1 MRRGTRSRARRS
13 TPRSTSSPTSSSPGT
28 PTHHPQVCPPAL
40 LAATHAARAAFGR
53 HCRFARDRCTCCRCT
68 CARAPSAP
76 ASAPTMC
83 SPRGARTSARDA
95 TCARDQHVRMRR
107 LACFVDC
114 LRVAPPVQAAAAARP
129 PRPRHPRHDQQTR
142 RRHHCH
148 EDPAAGTPAGSAAW
162 PRRREACACE
172 AVPVKPVIRTR
183 SSSRLRPRRRTAQP
197 AHHRVQRRRLRPD
210 HYRHDRHNKHHHGL
224 VEA

>member
-76 ASAPTMC
+76 APAPTMC

-95 TCARDQHVRMRR
+95 TCARHQHVRMRR

-148 EDPAAGTPAGSAAW
+148 EDPAAVSPALSRMAPAA
-162 PRRREACACE
+162 
-172 AVPVKPVIRTR
+172 R
-183 SSSRLRPRRRTAQP
+183 SL
-197 AHHRVQRRRLRPD
+197 
-210 HYRHDRHNKHHHGL
+210 
-224 VEA
+224 